1 MMLFIRVVARL
12 YMIDTLVNLFNL
24 CFPFLLIIGFVIFL
38 IKIILRQR
46 VRFINEQKQIAANL
60 GLNYIAPLSKWSG
73 YPSIEGQMNQFYA
86 RIGFRAINES
96 SFDNRIT
103 YQTFQI
109 SFPHSLNM
117 GLMIKPEGLISK
129 LLSNVMTNNDVK
141 VNDKLFDDTFNIQVA
156 DPNYLMQFLTIE
168 RKTLMYNS
176 AIALLQLGVN
186 FTIND
191 IMIQGERRYMP
202 ESENQQMY
210 FIINELVTIATAL
223 TNQ

>member
-1 MMLFIRVVARL
+1 MLFIRVVARL
-12 YMIDTLVNLFNL
+12 CMIDTLVNLFNF
-24 CFPFLLIIGFVIFL
+24 CFPFLLIIGFVIF
-38 IKIILRQR
+38 IVKMVLRQR

-60 GLNYIAPLSKWSG
+60 GLNYVPPLSKSTG

-96 SFDNRIT
+96 SFDNKIT

-117 GLMIKPEGLISK
+117 GLMIKPEGAISK

-156 DPNYLMQFLTIE
+156 DQNYLRQFLTLE

-176 AIALLQLGVN
+176 AIALSQLGVN

-191 IMIQGERRYMP
+191 IMIQGERIFRP
-202 ESENQQMY
+202 EPQNQQMY
-210 FIINELVTIATAL
+210 YIINEFVTIATAL

>member
-1 MMLFIRVVARL
+1 MLFIRVVTRL
-12 YMIDTLVNLFNL
+12 YMLDTLVNLFNF

-60 GLNYIAPLSKWSG
+60 GLNYIPPLSKWSG
-73 YPSIEGQMNQFYA
+73 YPAIEGQMNQFYA
-86 RIGFRAINES
+86 RIGFRAINDT
-96 SFDNRIT
+96 SFDNKIT

-176 AIALLQLGVN
+176 AIALSQLGVN

-191 IMIQGERRYMP
+191 IMIQGERIYRP
-202 ESENQQMY
+202 EPQNQQMY